1 MSMESLAW
9 PLLLQLVF
17 WSRQIRW
24 KCLLAVFL
32 AAIVAISPFRSTL
45 FAILYFGVLVP
56 ISTKITA
63 NKFASRKTKVLGL
76 VAALALLLF
85 MSLAVVF
92 QTNFR
97 VGAETP
103 PGDRIAAIKQALIF
117 RGFAPF
123 FGAAFVDHL
132 AASQQ
137 PLPDFLASV
146 EQKFRFGTM
155 NLNEYVAKALF
166 GGDGLYQET
175 TSFFGESVANAS
187 IPPIFWEFAAPLAL
201 VLTYYLVRPVCDIGV
216 LIAIAL
222 WRSSMGGLFDIL
234 PALVLQIA
242 FCIIL
247 SSLQSKPHRHFG
259 LQQRE
264 MA

>member
-1 MSMESLAW
+1 MTQIYGALSLLSVYFGAAFLTLLFSHGLASLHFWRYCEAANLLSGPCQAAAAAVAAQGFVAFTLVTMVTMGFTRKSSRDGILLPSIDPFLASRALMFLLLAVISTVLIIHYMHHKSAAYTAEESVFVSMESLAW

-17 WSRQIRW
+17 WSRHIRW

-97 VGAETP
+97 VGAENS
-103 PGDRIAAIKQALIF
+103 
-117 RGFAPF
+117 RG
-123 FGAAFVDHL
+123 
-132 AASQQ
+132 
-137 PLPDFLASV
+137 
-146 EQKFRFGTM
+146 R
-155 NLNEYVAKALF
+155 
-166 GGDGLYQET
+166 
-175 TSFFGESVANAS
+175 
-187 IPPIFWEFAAPLAL
+187 
-201 VLTYYLVRPVCDIGV
+201 
-216 LIAIAL
+216 
-222 WRSSMGGLFDIL
+222 
-234 PALVLQIA
+234 
-242 FCIIL
+242 
-247 SSLQSKPHRHFG
+247 PHRRNQAG
-259 LQQRE
+259 TDL
-264 MA
+264 